1 MPLSMRLPVYVVVA
15 LVVTILGG
23 NWAETE
29 RPPKPGLGPRHSIV
43 GIANGTAESPFVQR
57 RLLADSARVLAWLV
71 PSRIWD
77 GITSTIDRVPP
88 ISWRLRNSWHWND
101 TRNWPLLISAMFLIF
116 AAVVG
121 FAFAAERSIVYY
133 LPAVR
138 RPSLVVLLACVFTIG
153 LLGGGDDPNHYYWYP
168 YDLPN
173 ACLFAWLLIAM
184 ELKKWWQLP
193 LFALAAYSKE
203 TSAFLILVQLA
214 YAVGGRDRR
223 WDLLNAAGAAL
234 IYAIVQAV
242 ILAHYPPMAV
252 GERLFAVERN
262 VRLLEWHL
270 LFSFWKFAI
279 VLSVLFRIA
288 VLRRQLPA
296 GLRNAL
302 VLFPCFLF
310 AAFFGAWIEEF
321 RQYTELWLP
330 TALLLAWVSTYDLT
344 ARSQTVSAGRG

>member
-1 MPLSMRLPVYVVVA
+1 VSDRVVSGTHMPLSMRLPVYVVVA
-15 LVVTILGG
+15 LVVTILWG

-101 TRNWPLLISAMFLIF
+101 TGNWPLLISAMFLIF

-138 RPSLVVLLACVFTIG
+138 RPSLVVLLACAFTMG

-288 VLRRQLPA
+288 VLWRQLPA
-296 GLRNAL
+296 GLRNAM

-310 AAFFGAWIEEF
+310 AAFFGAWIEEAEGSISVQLRF
-321 RQYTELWLP
+321 ASP
-330 TALLLAWVSTYDLT
+330 CHA
-344 ARSQTVSAGRG
+344 